1 MAGNYEELI
10 DNAVKFLL
18 QSYQDHDN
26 TFLQLSWMEF
36 YTAHFAY
43 PDKAEPLVY
52 TSLIEFGVAETEE
65 EFKNIIDNLA
75 LIRKSPRSKDN
86 IPYKQLGKD
95 LERIIE
101 IPDKDERVALAN
113 DLKLAERLC
122 KLHKNK
128 K

>member
-1 MAGNYEELI
+1 ML
-10 DNAVKFLL
+10 VCC
-18 QSYQDHDN
+18 
-26 TFLQLSWMEF
+26 
-36 YTAHFAY
+36 

-65 EFKNIIDNLA
+65 EFENIIDNLA